1 MDTESRA
8 TSKGLSRRSVLK
20 GAAVGATAVIGA
32 SLLAACTQTP
42 APAASGSNSGQ
53 DTQTSGGQ
61 TGGSEYKAE
70 VLEPKAMPDSKTAKN
85 FNIVPESKTT
95 VGSTYENLLS
105 AIAGETGATTK
116 YEAYSKA
123 AKDAGLNQISRLFQ
137 CTADAEKI
145 HIELEFA
152 LASKMD
158 PSTKKPEPP
167 AVEPHE
173 TDINLIAGANGEI
186 YETSDMYPSFIKKA
200 EEEGEAEAV
209 EVFSRAKLAEAYH
222 AKWYMDAYNTID
234 TPSEDKY
241 YLCPLC
247 GYIHK
252 GENFTAC
259 PICLTAKSGFK
270 AY

>member
-1 MDTESRA
+1 
-8 TSKGLSRRSVLK
+8 
-20 GAAVGATAVIGA
+20 
-32 SLLAACTQTP
+32 
-42 APAASGSNSGQ
+42 
-53 DTQTSGGQ
+53 
-61 TGGSEYKAE
+61 
-70 VLEPKAMPDSKTAKN
+70 MPDSKTAKN

-158 PSTKKPEPP
+158 SSTQKPEPP